1 MLIQKDLYPE
11 NLQFAEITRLEE
23 LGINTGD
30 LKTRIEADIR
40 LDDFSHHE
48 EEYWKEL
55 EKLAQKPTQYNEPS
69 DWGSIESL
77 KSGLYQPRSGQIEK
91 NDIYDRIYGAWLGR
105 CAGCVLG
112 KPVEIWTRQKIE
124 AYLHSVDAYP
134 LTSYIPMR
142 TPFADGLQLNPCHP
156 VATLG
161 NIHFMPR
168 DDDLDYTILGLYIL
182 ETYGRDFT
190 ANNVAQATFSTLPFN
205 LVYTAEAIAYRN
217 LVNGLTPPHTASY
230 RNPYQEWIGA
240 QIRADMWGYVNPGNP
255 QRAAEFAFRD
265 ASYTHTGVG
274 IYGEMWAAACIAAAF
289 IEDDPRRVIQAGLS
303 VIPKDNR
310 LSEAISSTLKWTQET
325 RDWKTIW
332 ERINA
337 EYGHYHS
344 IHVIPNTCFIV
355 MGLILGEG
363 DLETSICT
371 TVMAG
376 GDTDCTGATVGSI
389 VGAMKGFKQ
398 LPDKWIAPLNDR
410 VKSLIINFQD
420 MKISDL
426 AKRTCLLIKVD
437 E

>member
-1 MLIQKDLYPE
+1 MLIQKDIYPE
-11 NLQFAEITRLEE
+11 NLQLAEITRLEE
-23 LGINTGD
+23 WGINTGD
-30 LKTRIEADIR
+30 LKTRIEAEIR
-40 LDDFSHHE
+40 SSDYAYHE
-48 EEYWKEL
+48 EAFWKEL
-55 EKLAQKPTQYNEPS
+55 EELAQQPTLHNEPS
-69 DWGSIESL
+69 DWVSIENL
-77 KSGLYQPRSGQIEK
+77 KPGLYKPCSAQIDK
-91 NDIYDRIYGAWLGR
+91 NDIYDRVYGAWLGR

-124 AYLHSVDAYP
+124 AYLHSVDAFP
-134 LTSYIPMR
+134 LKSYLPVR

-190 ANNVAQATFSTLPFN
+190 ANNVAQATFGTLPFN

-217 LVNGLTPPHTASY
+217 LVNGLTPPQTASY

-274 IYGEMWAAACIAAAF
+274 IYGEMWAAACIAVAF
-289 IEDDPRRVIQAGLS
+289 IEDDPLQVIQAGLS
-303 VIPKDNR
+303 VIPEDNR
-310 LSEAISSTLKWTQET
+310 LSEAISSTLKWTQESK
-325 RDWKTIW
+325 DWKTIW
-332 ERINA
+332 ERIHA
-337 EYGHYHS
+337 EYGHYHP

-363 DLETSICT
+363 DLEKSICT

-376 GDTDCTGATVGSI
+376 GDTDCTGATVGSM
-389 VGAMKGFKQ
+389 VGAMKGYKK
-398 LPDKWIAPLNDR
+398 LPEKWIAPLQDR
-410 VKSLIINFQD
+410 VKSLILNFQD

-426 AKRTCLLIKVD
+426 AKRTCLLIKVGD
-437 E
+437 